1 MATVLC
7 WSQILCVKKQV
18 VQHVQK
24 TMQPSTRYKKQH
36 FATSGD
42 SHRRGHGKNRQKAA
56 GVSRQDYCVEA
67 NLISFLK
74 PARNSFVSLVFSYF
88 ERACFFK
95 RQIISVLPNRT
106 GLNHNDLH
114 HNNLLVEDG
123 AELVHMES
131 GKQGTQGTI
140 AVQDFNRERHRA
152 LTVKWTWAAN
162 FNPLLFA
169 WVGRYVGTE
178 E

>member
-1 MATVLC
+1 MF
-7 WSQILCVKKQV
+7 
-18 VQHVQK
+18 K

-56 GVSRQDYCVEA
+56 GVSRQDCCVEA
-67 NLISFLK
+67 NLISCLK
-74 PARNSFVSLVFSYF
+74 PARYFFVSLVFSCF

-152 LTVKWTWAAN
+152 LTVK
-162 FNPLLFA
+162 
-169 WVGRYVGTE
+169 
-178 E
+178 